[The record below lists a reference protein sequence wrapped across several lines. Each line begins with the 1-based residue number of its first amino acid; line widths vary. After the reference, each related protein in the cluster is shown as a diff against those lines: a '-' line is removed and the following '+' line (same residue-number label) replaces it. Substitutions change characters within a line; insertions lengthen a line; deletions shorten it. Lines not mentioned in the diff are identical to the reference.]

1 MASVRSPARSNSDGY
16 RSLIHMSTLTQRLQ
30 PRLAVPAPV
39 AQLWRHPI
47 MGRGLRTVL
56 AFAGLYAGIKI
67 FLRHN
72 PPPPGVFFQ
81 GVLLGLL
88 YAMVAF
94 GLILIYRANRII
106 NFAQTEMGAV
116 AAVLAVLLIKVH
128 HWPYFLVF
136 LVAMGVAIVSGFT
149 VEIAVIR

>member
-1 MASVRSPARSNSDGY
+1 MNPFGYPAAARSC
-16 RSLIHMSTLTQRLQ
+16 
-30 PRLAVPAPV
+30 
-39 AQLWRHPI
+39 
-47 MGRGLRTVL
+47 L
-56 AFAGLYAGIKI
+56 AFAGLYAGVKI

-106 NFAQTEMGAV
+106 NFAQTEMGA
-116 AAVLAVLLIKVH
+116 AGAVLAVLLIKIH
-128 HWPYFLVF
+128 HVPYLLAKSMCAAVVFVAWSYPAQKRLVF
-136 LVAMGVAIVSGFT
+136 RT
-149 VEIAVIR
+149 PHAVPA